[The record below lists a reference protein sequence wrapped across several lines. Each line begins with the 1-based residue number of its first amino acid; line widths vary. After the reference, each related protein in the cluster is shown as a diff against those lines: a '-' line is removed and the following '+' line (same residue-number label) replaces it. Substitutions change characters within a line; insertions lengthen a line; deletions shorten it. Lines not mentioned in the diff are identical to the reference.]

1 MSIYLKRIELMDK
14 TLLHKYFR
22 GGASSEEERTI
33 MDWVD
38 ASEENKT
45 EYLSER
51 KLWNAF
57 LVHWNESSMKSKSK
71 SFVLTNTFLRI
82 ASIAA
87 MIALVFAV
95 FWKYLPS
102 TSNRY
107 ADSKLA
113 MVIVPPGQHVQLVL
127 EDGSKVWLN
136 SNSVFVYPTTFNKR
150 FRTVQLDGEGY
161 FEVTHDNQ
169 KPFIVK
175 TKKYNIRVWGTTFNV
190 YAYKGG
196 TDEFETSL
204 LEGSVD
210 VSTRSDVRRQHII
223 LQPDEKV
230 SEKNGYLQKQAIGS
244 YDRFRWKDR
253 LICLDD
259 VPFGDLMKKFA
270 VYYNVQINIRN
281 SKVFAYRCTGKFR
294 QSDGIEYALRVIQKD
309 LNFKFTRDEEKNVIT
324 IK

>member
-1 MSIYLKRIELMDK
+1 MDK
-14 TLLHKYFR
+14 ALLHKYFR
-22 GGASSEEERTI
+22 GYASSEEERTI
-33 MDWVD
+33 MDWVG

-51 KLWNAF
+51 KLWNAL
-57 LVHWNESSMKSKSK
+57 LVHWNESSIKEKPRP
-71 SFVLTNTFLRI
+71 FVLTDTSLRI
-82 ASIAA
+82 AGIAA
-87 MIALVFAV
+87 MIILVFAV

-102 TSNRY
+102 NIS

-113 MVIVPPGQHVQLVL
+113 TVIVPPGQHVQLVL

-161 FEVTHDNQ
+161 FEVAHNNQ
-169 KPFIVK
+169 KPFIVR
-175 TKKYNIRVWGTTFNV
+175 TKNYNIRVMGTTFNV
-190 YAYKGG
+190 YAYNKQAN
-196 TDEFETSL
+196 EFETSL
-204 LEGSVD
+204 INGSVD
-210 VSTRSDVRRQHII
+210 ISAKSDLRRQHII
-223 LQPDEKV
+223 LQPNEKV
-230 SEKNGYLQKQAIGS
+230 SDKNGYLQKQAIGS
-244 YDRFRWKDR
+244 YDRFRWKDG

-259 VPFGDLMKKFA
+259 VPFGDLMKRFA
-270 VYYNVQINIRN
+270 VYYNMQIIIRN

-309 LNFKFTRDEEKNVIT
+309 LNFKFTRDEEKDVIT

>member
-1 MSIYLKRIELMDK
+1 MDR
-14 TLLHKYFR
+14 TLLHKYFK
-22 GGASSEEERTI
+22 GDTSLEEEQTI
-33 MDWVD
+33 MDWAD

-51 KLWNAF
+51 KLWNAL
-57 LVHWNESSMKSKSK
+57 LVHWNDKTERKQPKN
-71 SFVLTNTFLRI
+71 LAFLFWKV
-82 ASIAA
+82 AGIAA
-87 MIALVFAV
+87 MIALICVLSCLYF
-95 FWKYLPS
+95 LENNPH
-102 TSNRY
+102 
-107 ADSKLA
+107 DSKFQA
-113 MVIVPPGQHVQLVL
+113 VVVPPGQHVELVL

-161 FEVTHDNQ
+161 FEVAHDNQ

-190 YAYKGG
+190 YAYSKQ
-196 TDEFETSL
+196 TNEFETSL
-204 LEGSVD
+204 INGSVD
-210 VSTRSDVRRQHII
+210 ISSKSDLRRQHIV

-230 SEKNGYLQKQAIGS
+230 SDKKGYLQKQAIGS
-244 YDRFRWKDR
+244 YDRFRWKDG